1 MTVELAHKAFG
12 EDRPGREPAVVVL
25 HGLFGSSRN
34 WTAIAKRLSERRPVY
49 ALDLRNHGA
58 SPWSAEMG
66 YEDMASDVAAFVEG
80 QSLGPIVLIGH
91 SMGGKT
97 AMATAL
103 GRSDL
108 IAQLIVVDIA
118 PVDYTPDLRAYTQAM
133 LAVDL
138 ASASTRSDV
147 DAELQGAV
155 PDPGI
160 RAFLLQNIAAEDGA
174 FTWRINLPVI
184 DRELER
190 LSRFPPALGGSQY
203 AGPTAFISGGQSD
216 YVQPSHHD
224 AIRGVFPSAAFEAIP
239 GAGHWVHAEAPELF
253 IQSVE
258 RHLDV
263 QTQRLG

>member
-1 MTVELAHKAFG
+1 MTVELAYKVYG
-12 EDRPGREPAVVVL
+12 EDRSGPDLPMVIL

-34 WTAIAKRLSERRPVY
+34 WTAVANRLSEQRPVY

-58 SPWSAEMG
+58 SPWSEDMG
-66 YEDMASDVAAFVEG
+66 YEDMASDVAAFVNG
-80 QSLGPIVLIGH
+80 RDLGPIILIGH

-103 GRSDL
+103 GNPDL
-108 IAQLIVVDIA
+108 IAQLVVVDIA
-118 PVDYTPDLRAYTQAM
+118 PVDYAPDLRAFTQAM

-138 ASASTRSDV
+138 ASASTRSDI
-147 DAELQGAV
+147 DGELKGPV
-155 PDPGI
+155 PDPGV
-160 RAFLLQNIAAEDGA
+160 RAFLLQNVAAHDGA
-174 FTWRINLPVI
+174 FAWRINLPVI
-184 DRELER
+184 DKELER
-190 LSRFPPALGGSQY
+190 LSRFPQALVESSY

-224 AIRGVFPSAAFEAIP
+224 AIRDVFPAASFEAIP

-258 RHLDV
+258 RYLV
-263 QTQRLG
+263 GPTQTCG

>member
-12 EDRPGREPAVVVL
+12 DERSGSEPAVVIL

-34 WTAIAKRLSERRPVY
+34 WTAISKRLSKRRPVY

-58 SPWSAEMG
+58 SPWSEEMS
-66 YEDMASDVAAFVEG
+66 YEGMASDVAAFVNRNG
-80 QSLGPIVLIGH
+80 LGPIILIGH

-103 GRSDL
+103 GQPDL

-118 PVDYTPDLRAYTQAM
+118 PVDYAPELRAYSQAM

-138 ASASTRSDV
+138 TSASTRSDV
-147 DAELQGAV
+147 DAELKSAV
-155 PDPGI
+155 PDPGV

-174 FTWRINLPVI
+174 FAWSINLPVI
-184 DRELER
+184 DQELEH
-190 LSRFPPALGGSQY
+190 LSRFPPALRGSQY
-203 AGPTAFISGGQSD
+203 AGPTAFISGAQSD

-224 AIRGVFPSAAFEAIP
+224 AIRDVFPAAAFEAIP

-258 RHLDV
+258 RRLET
-263 QTQRLG
+263 QTQTCG